1 VLKIRL
7 RRMGSNHR
15 PFYRLVVSD
24 SRKTPR
30 GRFVD
35 SVGYFDPTRNPPA
48 LQVDTDRMDHWISKG
63 ARPSE
68 TVASLLRRART
79 ERS

>member
-1 VLKIRL
+1 MLKIRL

-35 SVGYFDPTRNPPA
+35 SVGFFDPTRNPPA

-79 ERS
+79 DRS

>member
-1 VLKIRL
+1 MLKIRL

-35 SVGYFDPTRNPPA
+35 SVGFFDPTRNPPA